1 MLPKTPPPSYEPE
14 PAETTPLS
22 EPVLLSSVPDLPRSA
37 PDSAD
42 SVAQEAVD
50 TLFHLTETIHNHA
63 GKPPSG
69 DLAQWVFQRGRLL
82 EEMNRVPWSELTPVV
97 REVLLAKLQSC
108 RAMDN
113 PIEQDLQSTLDSLEA
128 QLKGARDTRSLL
140 GKYHISGGLDSP
152 GTRDR
157 EA

>member
-14 PAETTPLS
+14 PAETHPSS
-22 EPVLLSSVPDLPRSA
+22 EPVPLSVPELPRAASG
-37 PDSAD
+37 SAD

-50 TLFHLTETIHNHA
+50 TFFQLTEMIHNHA

-82 EEMNRVPWSELTPVV
+82 EEMSRIPWPELSPAVH
-97 REVLLAKLQSC
+97 EALLLKLQAC
-108 RAMDN
+108 RAMDT
-113 PIEQDLQSTLDSLEA
+113 PIEQDLQAGLDSLEH
-128 QLKGARDTRSLL
+128 QLKSARDTRSLI
-140 GKYHISGGLDSP
+140 GKYRIGGGLDGP